1 MSLIITTRVEPKEV
15 SRAILYSSWEIVAAL
30 AGLIS
35 TIAIIRFFRDWKR
48 SDAIDIIM
56 CLVGTLLSFI
66 AAVNAGSL
74 DFVCTSGVQCIN
86 GVQTYSGQFFF
97 FYLFDPLWLIM
108 GGLFIASTV
117 ITLGNVFTRRSR
129 GYSPE

>member
-1 MSLIITTRVEPKEV
+1 M
-15 SRAILYSSWEIVAAL
+15 LYSSWGVVAAL
-30 AGLIS
+30 AGGIDA
-35 TIAIIRFFRDWKR
+35 IAIIRFFRDWKR

-74 DFVCTSGVQCIN
+74 DFVCSSGAQCIN
-86 GVQTYSGQFFF
+86 GVQTYNGEFFF
-97 FYLFDPLWLIM
+97 FYLFDPMWLIM

-117 ITLGNVFTRRSR
+117 VTLGNVFTRRSR